1 MPAPPLASSSQTV
14 EARGAAVGPSGT
26 SLAGWLLLTVGGGA
40 LIGVLTS
47 GGDSPWYVALDKP
60 SWTPPSWVFA
70 PVWTV
75 LYALMGVATWLVGRH
90 GGWRVQRAALTLF
103 VAQLA
108 LNFAWSPLFFTAER
122 PGLALVD
129 IVILWVLVALTI
141 RAFGR
146 VGHGAAGWLLV
157 PYLCWVS
164 YATALNAWIVLA
176 N

>member
-1 MPAPPLASSSQTV
+1 
-14 EARGAAVGPSGT
+14 
-26 SLAGWLLLTVGGGA
+26 
-40 LIGVLTS
+40 
-47 GGDSPWYVALDKP
+47 
-60 SWTPPSWVFA
+60 
-70 PVWTV
+70 
-75 LYALMGVATWLVGRH
+75 
-90 GGWRVQRAALTLF
+90 VQRAALTLF